1 MPLRITGPYGVTLAV
16 IGTPPSEQLSLRGSD
31 TLRNNIYPVKPAYG
45 AWADDEKLPV
55 PVIKNPAPGQPGP
68 EVTTQWLGS
77 PIVPTRSCTDC
88 PGFRPVIVPLMLT
101 GRIPTSGPEDTLAG
115 LFRFASVAD
124 ETVAPQTLDSELRN
138 WGIACATTCGR
149 LPVLPAQFPSIVHRS
164 MLPLPFAS
172 GTVMGVPLPKLP
184 VNVPFASK
192 SSIRALVSD
201 AEETPL
207 FAATWDNPATIT
219 EESVLAWL
227 TFK

>member
-88 PGFRPVIVPLMLT
+88 PGFKPEIVPLMLT

-115 LFRFASVAD
+115 LFRFASAVEEIVAL
-124 ETVAPQTLDSELRN
+124 QTLEREFTN
-138 WGIACATTCGR
+138 VVTAAATTCGR
-149 LPVLPAQFPSIVHRS
+149 LPLLPAQLPSIVQRS

-172 GTVMGVPLPKLP
+172 GTVMGVPLERL
-184 VNVPFASK
+184 
-192 SSIRALVSD
+192 
-201 AEETPL
+201 
-207 FAATWDNPATIT
+207 
-219 EESVLAWL
+219 
-227 TFK
+227 